1 MSKLTTIA
9 FATCALAVISAPALA
24 ADVPQR
30 PVPVPHAVMTG
41 WYLRGD
47 IGYSNQQVDELFNVL
62 YEGVGVTDVN
72 NISAE
77 FDGGPTFGIG
87 LGYRINN
94 WFRTDVTGE
103 YRSKVD
109 FSGLDIITI
118 PGDPFPVV
126 PNNYDAKKSEW
137 LVMLNGYWDMGSWHG
152 ISPFI
157 GAGVGAANIEISGF
171 TDVGIGSISGGPA
184 ISYGGDHDEWNF
196 AWALHAGV
204 GFEVTEAFTLELA
217 YRYLD
222 LGDAAS
228 GDLIASDGTNTIDN
242 PMEFEDITSHD
253 VKLGV
258 RYTFW

>member
-1 MSKLTTIA
+1 MFKLTTIA
-9 FATCALAVISAPALA
+9 LTACALAAIAMPVQA
-24 ADVPQR
+24 ADIPER
-30 PVPVPHAVMTG
+30 PIPREVLGG

-62 YEGVGVTDVN
+62 YTGVGVTDVN
-72 NISAE
+72 NIHKE
-77 FDGGPTFGIG
+77 FDGGPTFGVGIG
-87 LGYRINN
+87 YQVNN
-94 WFRTDVTGE
+94 WFRADVTGE

-118 PGDPFPVV
+118 PADPFPVV
-126 PNNYDAKKSEW
+126 PNDYDAKKSEW
-137 LVMLNGYWDMGSWHG
+137 LALLNGYWDIGSWHG

-157 GAGVGAANIEISGF
+157 GAGVGFANVEISSF
-171 TDVGIGSISGGPA
+171 SEVGIGSISGGPA
-184 ISYGGDHDEWNF
+184 MAYADDNDEWNF

-204 GFEVTEAFTLELA
+204 GFEITEALTLELA

-222 LGDAAS
+222 LGDAES

-242 PMEFEDITSHD
+242 PMEFNDITSHD